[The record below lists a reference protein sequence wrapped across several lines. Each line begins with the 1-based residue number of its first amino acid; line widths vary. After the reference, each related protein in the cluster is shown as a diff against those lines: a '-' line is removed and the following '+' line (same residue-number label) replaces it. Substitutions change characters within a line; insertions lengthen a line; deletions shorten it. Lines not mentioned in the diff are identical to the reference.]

1 MTPANHET
9 GPNETEANIFN
20 IARADIEAAVLAGLL
35 TEAQAGDLLA
45 LAARRKTGRANAG
58 WMDEPFEVFRSM
70 NEIFVIIGLAILAS
84 GWISGLVTFGSEPYH
99 FATGAA
105 IALPPLLF
113 LSEYFIRRRR
123 MVGPA
128 IALSALFAANAVSG
142 FAGLIEDPADLLGG
156 GGFPVFVLF
165 AASGALG
172 VWWLRY
178 RVPIAL
184 ALTVL
189 GITSALM
196 VLAARASGTPGSIDD
211 VFTLS
216 AEGPLAWITLAAG
229 CVTLGI
235 ALAFD
240 VGDPYRVTRR
250 SQHGF
255 WLHLIAAPALVNTVA
270 IALLES
276 GNILFLVA
284 VLALFALFAIIIDRR
299 SFLLASIG
307 HTLAL
312 MASLDVDLS
321 WNIALLGAVLL
332 ALGSFWTSVRG
343 RLLALM
349 PTYFPRH
356 LLPPV
361 AGAVRKE

>member
-1 MTPANHET
+1 MTPANRET
-9 GPNETEANIFN
+9 GLQETGAENLDIT
-20 IARADIEAAVLAGLL
+20 RADIEAAVLAGFL

-45 LAARRKTGRANAG
+45 LAAKRKTGRASAG

-70 NEIFVIIGLAILAS
+70 NEIFVIVGLAILAS
-84 GWISGLVTFGSEPYH
+84 GWISGLVTLGSEPHH
-99 FATGAA
+99 FAAGAV
-105 IALPPLLF
+105 IALPPLLL
-113 LSEYFIRRRR
+113 LSEYFIRHRR

-128 IALSALFAANAVSG
+128 IALSTLFAANAVSG
-142 FAGLIEDPADLLGG
+142 FAGLTENPADQLGDG
-156 GGFPVFVLF
+156 MFPVFVLF
-165 AASGALG
+165 AASGTVG
-172 VWWLRY
+172 IWWLRY

-196 VLAARASGTPGSIDD
+196 VLAANSSGTPGSIED

-216 AEGPLAWITLAAG
+216 ADGPLAWITLAAG

-270 IALLES
+270 IALLGS
-276 GNILFLVA
+276 GNILFLIA

-321 WNIALLGAVLL
+321 WNIVLLGAVLL

-343 RLLALM
+343 WLLTLM
-349 PTYFPRH
+349 PAHFPKH
-356 LLPPV
+356 LLPPA
-361 AGAVRKE
+361 AGAMSKE